1 VIRLPTKEQAYTK
14 VNKVLTMTIHITNAQ
29 SIGSIVVEGKHKQ
42 FRALACPLGCIS
54 REVNVADDFAKLD
67 CSAIDLPG

>member
-1 VIRLPTKEQAYTK
+1 
-14 VNKVLTMTIHITNAQ
+14 MTIHITNAQ
-29 SIGSIVVEGKHKQ
+29 SIGSIVVEGKHKP

-67 CSAIDLPG
+67 SSAIDLPG